1 MADFQETLIINQ
13 NGSFLIKENSY
24 SYKRVQVDL
33 ASGEV
38 KVLAEGNNIQFPE
51 AINLI
56 YDFEESHH
64 SGVFSTAKFSKTGR
78 YSKTVEY

>member
-1 MADFQETLIINQ
+1 MADFQETLVINQ

-24 SYKRVQVDL
+24 SYKKEQVDL
-33 ASGEV
+33 VSGEV

-64 SGVFSTAKFSKTGR
+64 FGVFSTAKFSKTGR